1 MRNKCLFALGVVF
14 AMSLTSIVAFAFSF
28 TGELEAKNDLR
39 QIIAV
44 DSVAESEEPTTE
56 QTTVPAESEETTATL
71 QPSDSSLLGSI
82 DWDVEDAY
90 MLAKI
95 AMAEAESED
104 TEGKAL
110 VMLVVLNRVWSDEFP
125 DTIAGVILQDGQF
138 SPISNGRY
146 DEVEPDADC
155 YRALQLIQ
163 IDGWDE
169 SRGATYFESKSE
181 SNWHSEH
188 LTFLFQHDVVYPHM
202 PSDEN
207 MLAGTYPTDTTK
219 GMVLENGVN
228 IRTSSSDMVYGHL
241 PSSEEQEAG
250 TYPENTTV
258 GISYEDKITISTNE
272 SSALI
277 AYEQCGTN
285 PDIATLGQQSENK
298 VSFGTSESS
307 AVLTY
312 VECGTNLCGEEGL

>member
-1 MRNKCLFALGVVF
+1 MRNKCLFALGLVF

-28 TGELEAKNDLR
+28 TGEPDMKNDQR
-39 QIIAV
+39 QIV
-44 DSVAESEEPTTE
+44 V
-56 QTTVPAESEETTATL
+56 VNPATESEETTSEQIVSAETEDTTAAL
-71 QPSDSSLLGSI
+71 QSAGSSLSGSM
-82 DWDVEDAY
+82 DWDAEDAY

-125 DTIAGVILQDGQF
+125 DTIAGVIFQDGQF

-146 DEVEPDADC
+146 DEVKPDADC

-188 LTFLFQHDVVYPHM
+188 LTFLSQHGKHYFYK
-202 PSDEN
+202 E
-207 MLAGTYPTDTTK
+207 
-219 GMVLENGVN
+219 
-228 IRTSSSDMVYGHL
+228 
-241 PSSEEQEAG
+241 
-250 TYPENTTV
+250 
-258 GISYEDKITISTNE
+258 
-272 SSALI
+272 
-277 AYEQCGTN
+277 
-285 PDIATLGQQSENK
+285 
-298 VSFGTSESS
+298 
-307 AVLTY
+307 
-312 VECGTNLCGEEGL
+312 

>member
-28 TGELEAKNDLR
+28 TGEPEAKNDLR

-110 VMLVVLNRVWSDEFP
+110 VMLVVLNRVLSNDFP
-125 DTIAGVILQDGQF
+125 DSIEDVVFQESQF
-138 SPISNGRY
+138 SVTMDGGRY
-146 DEVEPDADC
+146 YTTTPNEDC
-155 YRALQLIQ
+155 YEALELVKY
-163 IDGWDE
+163 GWDE
-169 SRGATYFESKSE
+169 SQGALFFESCDRAS
-181 SNWHSEH
+181 WHSRNLE
-188 LTFLFQHDVVYPHM
+188 FLYQ
-202 PSDEN
+202 
-207 MLAGTYPTDTTK
+207 
-219 GMVLENGVN
+219 
-228 IRTSSSDMVYGHL
+228 
-241 PSSEEQEAG
+241 
-250 TYPENTTV
+250 V
-258 GISYEDKITISTNE
+258 GNHRFYR
-272 SSALI
+272 
-277 AYEQCGTN
+277 
-285 PDIATLGQQSENK
+285 
-298 VSFGTSESS
+298 
-307 AVLTY
+307 
-312 VECGTNLCGEEGL
+312 

>member
-28 TGELEAKNDLR
+28 TGEPEAKNDLR

-44 DSVAESEEPTTE
+44 ASVAESKEPTTE

-125 DTIAGVILQDGQF
+125 DTIAGVILD
-138 SPISNGRY
+138 R
-146 DEVEPDADC
+146 
-155 YRALQLIQ
+155 
-163 IDGWDE
+163 
-169 SRGATYFESKSE
+169 KS
-181 SNWHSEH
+181 
-188 LTFLFQHDVVYPHM
+188 VV
-202 PSDEN
+202 
-207 MLAGTYPTDTTK
+207 
-219 GMVLENGVN
+219 
-228 IRTSSSDMVYGHL
+228 
-241 PSSEEQEAG
+241 
-250 TYPENTTV
+250 
-258 GISYEDKITISTNE
+258 
-272 SSALI
+272 
-277 AYEQCGTN
+277 
-285 PDIATLGQQSENK
+285 
-298 VSFGTSESS
+298 
-307 AVLTY
+307 
-312 VECGTNLCGEEGL
+312 